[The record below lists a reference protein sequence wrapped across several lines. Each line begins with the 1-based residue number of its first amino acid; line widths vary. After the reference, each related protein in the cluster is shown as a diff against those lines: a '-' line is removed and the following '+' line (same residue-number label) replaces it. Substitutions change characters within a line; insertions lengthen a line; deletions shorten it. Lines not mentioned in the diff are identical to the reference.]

1 MPVMPELK
9 QPEAR
14 GSSLDA
20 WAPSSAS
27 TAGVLGSRLTV
38 VVNTSPCAAQPS
50 TRLLEEVIASL
61 LVHAP
66 ALAGCRLLLVAD
78 GCKLR
83 ERYAWKQGNVTAVEA
98 DAYARYLASV
108 QRLSKTPGT
117 PLHGAQLLQLLEH
130 HGCGHALRRGLA
142 RVSTPYV
149 LVVQHD
155 RPLCCPVHLPPLIDA
170 LDADETANTMHLPT
184 AATLMYAVKASS
196 RGLSGNL
203 FDPVLVGGTVSC
215 TPLSAFLDSTH
226 IGRVSWYRER
236 VFGRQR
242 LVHLPRGC
250 FLEDTYGQAQL
261 ADVRAASAGGVEEGR
276 EALLRH
282 GCFLVNGFATPVVA
296 HLDGHDALTR
306 QEGWKKWRLAHCHS
320 KHEADDL
327 EASRERLSPES
338 AMPPET
344 LVAGFFD
351 AVMEEVCV

>member
-1 MPVMPELK
+1 
-9 QPEAR
+9 
-14 GSSLDA
+14 
-20 WAPSSAS
+20 
-27 TAGVLGSRLTV
+27 
-38 VVNTSPCAAQPS
+38 
-50 TRLLEEVIASL
+50 
-61 LVHAP
+61 
-66 ALAGCRLLLVAD
+66 
-78 GCKLR
+78 
-83 ERYAWKQGNVTAVEA
+83 
-98 DAYARYLASV
+98 
-108 QRLSKTPGT
+108 
-117 PLHGAQLLQLLEH
+117 
-130 HGCGHALRRGLA
+130 
-142 RVSTPYV
+142 
-149 LVVQHD
+149 
-155 RPLCCPVHLPPLIDA
+155 
-170 LDADETANTMHLPT
+170 
-184 AATLMYAVKASS
+184 
-196 RGLSGNL
+196 
-203 FDPVLVGGTVSC
+203 
-215 TPLSAFLDSTH
+215 
-226 IGRVSWYRER
+226 

-296 HLDGHDALTR
+296 HRDGHDALTR